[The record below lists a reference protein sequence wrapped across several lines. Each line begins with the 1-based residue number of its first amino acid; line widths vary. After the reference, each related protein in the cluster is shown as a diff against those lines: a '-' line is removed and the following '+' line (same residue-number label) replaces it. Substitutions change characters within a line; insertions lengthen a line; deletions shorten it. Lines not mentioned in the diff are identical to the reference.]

1 VEDDVEG
8 RFVGVHALAVA
19 VAVAV
24 LIVNCSLG
32 LVQKSSPKGST
43 QTPSIF
49 SLRLCNRIFG
59 TAAA

>member
-1 VEDDVEG
+1 LVVEDDVEG
-8 RFVGVHALAVA
+8 RFVGVHALA

>member
-1 VEDDVEG
+1 LVVEDDVEG

-19 VAVAV
+19 V

-32 LVQKSSPKGST
+32 LVQKSSSKGST